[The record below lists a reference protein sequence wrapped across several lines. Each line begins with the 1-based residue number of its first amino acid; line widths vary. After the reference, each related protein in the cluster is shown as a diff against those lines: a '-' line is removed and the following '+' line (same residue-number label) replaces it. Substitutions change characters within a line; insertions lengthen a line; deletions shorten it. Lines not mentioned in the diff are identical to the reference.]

1 MARPLTIF
9 CGKGGVGKTS
19 LSLAFALWHA
29 GQGQNALVVT
39 SHPLRE
45 LALSVSLAGLKES
58 HPQAAANLFVV
69 HIDPHEVLSST
80 IKRAF
85 KSAPL
90 VDALLS
96 SRVYQSLIEVVP
108 GLKEIAFLSRVQQLA
123 QQGSGEQVAE
133 FDLLVW
139 DAPATGHFLRTLET
153 SKRFDSYLSGPLA
166 ILGKDLANFFSD
178 STNLTLLPVTILEEM
193 AVEETIELNN
203 KLIRELNM
211 RPAGFICNMASP
223 LIGSPDAVFE
233 TLQRDVDGE
242 TKGPGGLRFILDR
255 HAIERELFRKLR
267 RAMGIAPHIVQRK
280 SAWNSD
286 VELLLDI
293 SQQLAKSHGAW
304 HT

>member
-1 MARPLTIF
+1 MARPMTIF

-29 GQGQNALVVT
+29 IQGLKALVVT

-80 IKRAF
+80 IKQAF
-85 KSAPL
+85 KSALL

-96 SRVYQSLIEVVP
+96 SRIYQSLIEVAP

-123 QQGSGEQVAE
+123 QQGFGQQAPAG

-139 DAPATGHFLRTLET
+139 DTPATGHFLRTLET
-153 SKRFDSYLSGPLA
+153 SKRFDSYLSGPLS
-166 ILGKDLANFFSD
+166 ILGKGLVAFFSD
-178 STNLTLLPVTILEEM
+178 PTNLTLLPVTILEEM
-193 AVEETIELNN
+193 AVEETIELNH

-211 RPAGFICNMASP
+211 PPAGFICNMASP
-223 LIGSPDAVFE
+223 MLGTPDAVFE
-233 TLQRDVDGE
+233 NLKRDAERE
-242 TKGPGGLRFILDR
+242 TNSGDLRFILDR
-255 HAIERELFRKLR
+255 HAIERELFRKLCLTTGG
-267 RAMGIAPHIVQRK
+267 AAHIVQRK

-293 SQQLAKSHGAW
+293 SQQVAKFHGAR
-304 HT
+304 HP